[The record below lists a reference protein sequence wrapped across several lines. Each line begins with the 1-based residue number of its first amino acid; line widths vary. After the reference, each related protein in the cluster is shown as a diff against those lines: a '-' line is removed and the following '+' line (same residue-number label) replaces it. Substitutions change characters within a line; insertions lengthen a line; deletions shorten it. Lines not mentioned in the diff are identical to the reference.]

1 VSDRRSIGADLTE
14 RPRRLDRDPELP
26 VGIRPGSAQSASC
39 GTVLLSEML
48 IVGAAALAGQASD
61 WATVLDWV

>member
-1 VSDRRSIGADLTE
+1 
-14 RPRRLDRDPELP
+14 
-26 VGIRPGSAQSASC
+26 
-39 GTVLLSEML
+39 VLLSEML